1 MKSILKFLPVA
12 LGVLTMASCSNED
25 FLGSGTQKNGK
36 ELIPTVENLVN
47 ADGGATRSAWTV
59 GDTSDDYNVSWSN
72 GDQFRVYDEAVQAYD
87 IFSRKA
93 AGITIDGTA
102 DVAAHKYAIFPG
114 DQVSYA
120 GWDKANGV
128 SAVMYIDDAWTY
140 GGAAKVSFGDELKT
154 VYASNLPMWGDVKNE
169 TSENLEVKLDYL
181 SSVLDV
187 CVYQKKTQKIRVVA
201 FKDNTALGTGTVD
214 ANGDP
219 ATNGTATAALTNLAD
234 VASGAPTPLSGYFY
248 AQLKTGG
255 QLVKNMNQPLATE
268 YGYTLEI
275 NVPNTVGE
283 EAHVLIP
290 IVPATYK
297 YLSVQYLVPQG
308 TTAHDECWLELKGYT
323 DTEIKRAQVRK
334 TGLEIGTKP
343 NITTIQVSSLSD
355 LTTKLNTAATLTD
368 RIINVELKS
377 GGSLATTSSVKKL
390 TIPNT
395 AKDLAININAA
406 IDASAAQLEIDGGNA
421 SNVATLNIIG
431 GVTGTKG
438 VKVNTTGEIKLGG
451 NYGGDMTITSGKDV
465 TLGLGLESSF
475 TTGNVVKDNTGNGD
489 IIVDANEGTITDIS
503 LKNATDANA
512 ITVNSGTVTTIG
524 NARAAAGAVTITD
537 GTLTTIKTTT
547 GAITVNGGT
556 ATNLVTGTG
565 ALTIG
570 ALADVSTVSTSATTF
585 NAGTD
590 LEKLTM
596 TGAGDVALSV
606 SATIGEIEAAYR
618 EDAIT
623 STLTITSTGNASI
636 KKVTNNNGT
645 RTTITYG
652 AADWVGGG
660 EAADE
665 ATADANGIIPI
676 YTVSQLASVTA
687 GKKYKLMAASYD
699 ISGQDWTPVNVSAD
713 FDGNS
718 KTITGLTN
726 SLFATISGG
735 TIKNLTLDNV
745 ANATAANTGALAQ
758 TVTGSPTIQN
768 IAVTATTGSAI
779 GATTGTAN
787 SKNIGGLV
795 GTVNGTTV
803 NFIDNKV
810 VATVKGYANVGGLI
824 GNVAG
829 GTVNIKTTKADGTY
843 ASTVTFNKNYKPTV
857 AATASDANCGTFG
870 NLIGSITGT
879 GVTVFVGKQGSTANA
894 GDAATNFFT
903 DGISGKTDTDAN
915 DATKLDFALNR
926 TFNGTT
932 IAKTFKGASTAV
944 ITGDVAFTNAIGY
957 STGSITK
964 LTMFNKSE
972 NALGYDWT
980 IDDINVFQ

>member
-25 FLGSGTQKNGK
+25 FFGSETQKNGK

-47 ADGGATRSAWTV
+47 ADGGTTRSSWTA
-59 GDTSDDYNVSWSN
+59 GGTYQVSWTN

-114 DQVSYA
+114 DKVSYA
-120 GWDKANGV
+120 GWDKTAGI
-128 SAVMYIDDAWTY
+128 SAVMEIADNWTY
-140 GGAAKVSFGDELKT
+140 LGSGKVTFGNELKT
-154 VYASNLPMWGDVKNE
+154 VYASDLPMWGDVNNE
-169 TSENLEVKLDYL
+169 TSENLEVDLKFLT
-181 SSVLDV
+181 SVLDV
-187 CVYQKKTQKIRVVA
+187 CVWSKATQKIRVVA
-201 FKDNTALGTGTVD
+201 FKDDSALGTGTID
-214 ANGDP
+214 AGGTPTGD
-219 ATNGTATAALTNLAD
+219 GTPTAALANFAD
-234 VASGAPTPLSGYFY
+234 VAGQETPLSGYFF
-248 AQLKTGG
+248 AQLKEGG
-255 QLVKNMNQPLATE
+255 QLVKNMTQPLANE
-268 YGYTLEI
+268 YGYILEV
-275 NVPNTVGE
+275 NVPATVGE

-290 IVPATYK
+290 IIPATYK
-297 YLSVQYLVPQG
+297 YLSVQYLVPEG
-308 TTAHDECWLELKGYT
+308 GSGFDECWVELNHYA
-323 DTEIKRAQVRK
+323 DTEIKRGQVRK
-334 TGLEIGTKP
+334 TGLEIGTEP
-343 NITTIQVSSLSD
+343 ASTTIQVSSLAD
-355 LTTKLNTAATLTD
+355 LNTKLATAATLTD

-377 GGSLATTSSVKKL
+377 GGSLATTSTAYTLS
-390 TIPNT
+390 IPGA

-406 IDASAAQLEIDGGNA
+406 IDASAQALTIDGGNA

-438 VKVNTTGEIKLGG
+438 VTVNTTGALKLGG
-451 NYGGDMTITSGKDV
+451 NYGGNMTITSAKDV

-475 TTGNVVKDNTGNGD
+475 TTGNVVKNNATGNV
-489 IIVDANEGTITDIS
+489 IVDANEGTITDIS
-503 LKNATDANA
+503 LNADTDVNG

-524 NARAAAGAVTITD
+524 KAKAAKGAVTING
-537 GTLTTIKTTT
+537 GTLTTINTTT
-547 GAITVNGGT
+547 GAITVIDGT
-556 ATNLVTGTG
+556 ATNLVTTTG
-565 ALTIG
+565 DLNIG
-570 ALADVSTVSTSATTF
+570 ALSEVKTVETSATTF

-596 TGAGDVALSV
+596 TGTGSVALTV
-606 SATIGEIEAAYR
+606 SATIDEIVAKYR
-618 EDAIT
+618 EDETT

-652 AADWVGGG
+652 AANWTGGG
-660 EAADE
+660 EAAAE

-687 GKKYKLMAASYD
+687 GKKYKLMAASYN
-699 ISGQDWTPVNVSAD
+699 ISGQEWTPVNVSAD
-713 FDGNS
+713 FDGNA

-735 TIKNLTLDNV
+735 TIKNLTLNNV

-758 TVTGSPTIQN
+758 TVTGSPTIQG
-768 IAVTATTGSAI
+768 ITVGTTSVI

-810 VATVKGYANVGGLI
+810 TATVKGYANVGGLI

-829 GTVNIKTTKADGTY
+829 GTVNIKTTKADATL
-843 ASTVTFNKNYKPTV
+843 ASNVTFNKTYKPTV

-879 GVTVFVGKQGSTANA
+879 GVTVFIGKEGSTAGA
-894 GDAATNFFT
+894 GNQASYFFT
-903 DGISGKTDTDAN
+903 DGISTVIATHATDV
-915 DATKLDFALNR
+915 TKLDFALNR
-926 TFNGTT
+926 TFNGAVV
-932 IAKTFKGASTAV
+932 AKTFKGASTAV
-944 ITGDVAFTNAIGY
+944 IAGDVAFTNAIGY

-980 IDDINVFQ
+980 IDDINEFQ